1 MAWATSISRPIGA
14 RAGGISKADFSLH
27 LALLEPVDPKAGQ
40 RLAARKYHIQQDV
53 EELLRKAHS
62 GDFEDPNLTDLKR
75 QLQEQIN
82 QAIGLRAISEVIIT
96 DLRLHRAGQQ
106 GMALA
111 HAGPLPSGDE
121 SSSATKRPGKRAKHS
136 AESTGAADTE

>member
-1 MAWATSISRPIGA
+1 M
-14 RAGGISKADFSLH
+14 
-27 LALLEPVDPKAGQ
+27 
-40 RLAARKYHIQQDV
+40 
-53 EELLRKAHS
+53 
-62 GDFEDPNLTDLKR
+62 KR
-75 QLQEQIN
+75 QLHEQIN
-82 QAIGLRAISEVIIT
+82 QAIGLRAVSEVIIT